1 MDDSAQIRI
10 LDVIDGT
17 VVDGPGFRLS
27 IYCAGCGHRCR
38 GCHNPQSW
46 DMCGGRSVTVG
57 QLLETV
63 KASPW
68 NVTFS
73 GGDPF
78 YQAAGFAYLAR
89 RIKEET
95 SRTIWC
101 YTGFTLEELV
111 QENDPHRM
119 ELLRSVDVLVDGPF
133 VEELR
138 DEQLRFRGSSNQR
151 ILEVGEIAATLDIKM
166 KTGSK

>member
-1 MDDSAQIRI
+1 MSNKLYIMDI
-10 LDVIDGT
+10 IDGT

-27 IYCAGCGHRCR
+27 IYCAGCNHRCK

-46 DMCGGRSVTVG
+46 AFDGGKEMDVEEV
-57 QLLETV
+57 LDAV
-63 KASPW
+63 KESPW

-78 YQAAGFAYLAR
+78 YQAEEFASLSR

-95 SRTIWC
+95 GKTIWC
-101 YTGFTLEELV
+101 YTGYTLEELL
-111 QENDPHRM
+111 QENDPARM
-119 ELLRSVDVLVDGPF
+119 ELLGLIDVLVDGPF

-138 DEQLRFRGSSNQR
+138 DEQLRFRGSANQR
-151 ILEVGEIAATLDIKM
+151 ILEHEEILEKISLVK
-166 KTGSK
+166 

>member
-10 LDVIDGT
+10 LDIIDGT

-27 IYCAGCGHRCR
+27 IYCAGCGHRCK

-46 DMCGGRSVTVG
+46 DMCGGRSVTVA
-57 QLLETV
+57 QLLEMV

-111 QENDPHRM
+111 HENDTHRM

-133 VEELR
+133 VEELQ

>member
-1 MDDSAQIRI
+1 MSKLRI
-10 LDVIDGT
+10 LDIIDGT

-27 IYCAGCGHRCR
+27 IYCAGCNHRCK

-46 DMCGGRSVTVG
+46 AFDGGKEIDVEEV
-57 QLLETV
+57 LAVV
-63 KASPW
+63 KDSPW

-78 YQAAGFAYLAR
+78 YQAEGFASLSR
-89 RIKEET
+89 QIKEET
-95 SRTIWC
+95 GKTIWC
-101 YTGFTLEELV
+101 YTGYTLEELL
-111 QENDPHRM
+111 QENDPAKI
-119 ELLRSVDVLVDGPF
+119 ELLSLVDVLVDGPF

-151 ILEVGEIAATLDIKM
+151 ILEHEEILAQIFLAK
-166 KTGSK
+166 

>member
-1 MDDSAQIRI
+1 MSKLRI
-10 LDVIDGT
+10 LDFIDGT

-27 IYCAGCGHRCR
+27 IYCAGCNHRCK

-46 DMCGGRSVTVG
+46 AFDGGREMDVEEV
-57 QLLETV
+57 LAVV
-63 KASPW
+63 KDSPW

-78 YQAAGFAYLAR
+78 YQAEGFVGLAR

-95 SRTIWC
+95 GKTIWC
-101 YTGFTLEELV
+101 YTGYTLEELL
-111 QENDPHRM
+111 QEKNPAKM
-119 ELLRSVDVLVDGPF
+119 ELLSLVDALVDGPF

-138 DEQLRFRGSSNQR
+138 DTDLQFRGSSNQR
-151 ILEVGEIAATLDIKM
+151 ILQKDEILQVISLVK
-166 KTGSK
+166 

>member
-1 MDDSAQIRI
+1 MSKLSIIDI
-10 LDVIDGT
+10 IDGT

-27 IYCAGCGHRCR
+27 MYCAGCSHRCK

-46 DMCGGRSVTVG
+46 EIGNGKRMSVEE
-57 QLLETV
+57 LLQIV

-78 YQAAGFAYLAR
+78 FQAEGFATLAR

-95 SRTIWC
+95 SKTIWC
-101 YTGFTLEELV
+101 YTGFTLENLLK
-111 QENDPHRM
+111 ENDPNVL
-119 ELLRSVDVLVDGPF
+119 ELLQNIDVLVDGPF
-133 VEELR
+133 LEEQK
-138 DEQLRFRGSSNQR
+138 DEQLRFRGSANQR
-151 ILEVGEIAATLDIKM
+151 ILEACEIMDAIRQQ
-166 KTGSK
+166 G

>member
-1 MDDSAQIRI
+1 MSKLRI
-10 LDVIDGT
+10 LDIIDGT

-27 IYCAGCGHRCR
+27 IYCAGCNHRCK

-46 DMCGGRSVTVG
+46 AFDGGKEMDVEEV
-57 QLLETV
+57 LAVV
-63 KASPW
+63 KESPW

-78 YQAAGFAYLAR
+78 YQAEGFAALAR

-95 SRTIWC
+95 GKTIWC
-101 YTGFTLEELV
+101 YTGFTLEELIA
-111 QENDPHRM
+111 ENDPCRM
-119 ELLRSVDVLVDGPF
+119 RLLRSVDALVDGPF

-151 ILEVGEIAATLDIKM
+151 ILEREDIDKM
-166 KTGSK
+166 TRQQG

>member
-1 MDDSAQIRI
+1 MKSSAQIRI
-10 LDVIDGT
+10 LDIIDGT

-27 IYCAGCGHRCR
+27 IYSAGCSHRCR

-46 DMCGGRSVTVG
+46 DIANGKPYTVE
-57 QLLETV
+57 QLLEIV
-63 KASPW
+63 KESPW

-78 YQAAGFAYLAR
+78 FQAEGFAALAG

-95 SRTIWC
+95 GKTIWC
-101 YTGFTLEELV
+101 YTGYTLEALQYEA
-111 QENDPHRM
+111 DPAKLK
-119 ELLRSVDVLVDGPF
+119 LLSLVDVLVDGPF

-138 DEQLRFRGSSNQR
+138 DEQLSFRGSSNQR
-151 ILEVGEIAATLDIKM
+151 ILEKDYIVQKMTLL
-166 KTGSK
+166 

>member
-10 LDVIDGT
+10 LDIMDGT

-27 IYCAGCGHRCR
+27 IYCAGCFHRCR

-46 DMCGGRSVTVG
+46 DMGGGRPVAVG
-57 QLLETV
+57 ELLQIIED
-63 KASPW
+63 SPW

-78 YQAAGFAYLAR
+78 YQAEEFAYLAC

-95 SRTIWC
+95 SKTIWC
-101 YTGFTLEELV
+101 YTGFTLEELIA
-111 QENDPHRM
+111 ENDPCRM
-119 ELLRSVDVLVDGPF
+119 RLLRSVDALVDGPF

-151 ILEVGEIAATLDIKM
+151 ILYAEEIAASIDIKA
-166 KTGSK
+166 KAGSE

>member
-1 MDDSAQIRI
+1 MSKLRI
-10 LDVIDGT
+10 LDFIDGT

-27 IYCAGCGHRCR
+27 IYCAGCNHRCK

-46 DMCGGRSVTVG
+46 AFDGGKEMDVEEV
-57 QLLETV
+57 LAVV
-63 KASPW
+63 KDSPW

-78 YQAAGFAYLAR
+78 YQAEGFALLSR

-95 SRTIWC
+95 GKTIWC
-101 YTGFTLEELV
+101 YTGYTLEALL
-111 QENDPHRM
+111 QENDPAKM
-119 ELLRSVDVLVDGPF
+119 ELLSLVDALVDGPF

-138 DEQLRFRGSSNQR
+138 DPDLQFRGSSNQR
-151 ILEVGEIAATLDIKM
+151 ILQKEEILQMISLAK
-166 KTGSK
+166 